1 MWGCFNKVEAFYI
14 LKMSLMFF
22 ISVEMKKLVVDN
34 FDQLLCCAFFADG
47 DCISHANTTI

>member
-47 DCISHANTTI
+47 DCISHAYTTI